1 MISLTKHVTAWVALA
16 SLGLSSCRLMRP
28 DDFDPTGDPVAAAA
42 ASANPDLPFIDFKA
56 GALPDAAAL
65 APSGAPYLIRPGD
78 GLEIE
83 VANHPESL
91 ARSIVLPD
99 GMLYYDVADGVQAAG
114 KTLAEVER
122 KLSKQ
127 LLDDYAHPIVSANL
141 YDVQGSR
148 YTILGQVKEPG
159 SYPINTPTTLLN
171 AIASAGGMASANLGS
186 RTTDLGD
193 LSRSVI
199 VRDGKLMPV
208 DFEKL
213 IEAGD
218 MRHNVYVK
226 PGDYIFMPS
235 AGSEKVYVLGAVGN
249 PTTLPYS
256 SRVTLVS
263 AIASAGGLQPGAF
276 ASGVILIRGSFH
288 EPKVAGVNLRKIVRG
303 KAKNF
308 KMQPGDIIWVP
319 KRPWIKLEEYAKL
332 AMTSVATSMALN
344 EAYKLSD
351 RYEDYRTVTNN
362 NTLVIDAGNTKVKK
376 TNTVTE
382 PAP

>member
-1 MISLTKHVTAWVALA
+1 MIALTKHFSIWLAAA
-16 SLGLSSCRLMRP
+16 SLGLASCKLGR
-28 DDFDPTGDPVAAAA
+28 DDFDPAGDPIAAAA
-42 ASANPDLPFIDFKA
+42 AAANPALPFIDFKA
-56 GALPDAAAL
+56 GALPDGATL
-65 APSGAPYLIRPGD
+65 RPSNSAYVIRPGD

-83 VANHPESL
+83 VSNHPESL

-99 GMLYYDVADGVQAAG
+99 GMLYYDVADGVHAAG

-122 KLSKQ
+122 ELSKQ

-213 IEAGD
+213 IEGGD

-235 AGSEKVYVLGAVGN
+235 AGTEKVYVLGSVVN

-256 SRVTLVS
+256 SRVTLIS
-263 AIASAGGLQPGAF
+263 AIASAGGLQEGAF
-276 ASGVILIRGSFH
+276 ASGVLLIRGSFH

-319 KRPWIKLEEYAKL
+319 KRPWHKLEEYAKL

-344 EAYKLSD
+344 EAYKMYD
-351 RYEDYRTVTNN
+351 RYDDYRDVTNN
-362 NTLVIDAGNTKVKK
+362 NTVIIDTGSSTKTK
-376 TNTVTE
+376 TRTVSE